1 MIKVGCDC
9 REILDLYM
17 YTMYCV
23 NSSLYLSSL
32 IPVLGL
38 PI

>member
-9 REILDLYM
+9 EETLEL

-23 NSSLYLSSL
+23 NSSLYISSL
-32 IPVLGL
+32 TPVLGL
-38 PI
+38 RI